1 MCIDRDDAINAPAA
15 TPTTEAASQP
25 PRAVLAIRSI
35 AAGRATSASGVG
47 AFLSRAFIGSFSAKV
62 CAVDLLS
69 HGGDIGCRALAP
81 AQRHNCARRQRA
93 GSSSFIDVLTA
104 ERSLYSAEDML
115 LQSQVLIAANYI
127 AVNKSLGGGWD
138 RQIDVAMPEVP
149 DTNTGPHMLETD

>member
-1 MCIDRDDAINAPAA
+1 M
-15 TPTTEAASQP
+15 
-25 PRAVLAIRSI
+25 
-35 AAGRATSASGVG
+35 
-47 AFLSRAFIGSFSAKV
+47 
-62 CAVDLLS
+62 
-69 HGGDIGCRALAP
+69 
-81 AQRHNCARRQRA
+81 
-93 GSSSFIDVLTA
+93 LTA